1 MRFSIILYTST
12 KCLRN
17 SSCRCIKCIIF
28 YNELS
33 ICNLQPAELIKKLS
47 GESIM
52 KYHINGWTSIQQ
64 GLRNRNLAQRDL
76 ARWLGVS
83 PSAVSQAKKEE
94 IQFSL
99 AQLAMICE
107 LLHFDA
113 GEAGN
118 LFSEVINARLI
129 RSIRNYPA
137 AKRIV
142 KAKKEDFLTIHC
154 QRND

>member
-1 MRFSIILYTST
+1 
-12 KCLRN
+12 
-17 SSCRCIKCIIF
+17 
-28 YNELS
+28 
-33 ICNLQPAELIKKLS
+33 
-47 GESIM
+47 M

-99 AQLAMICE
+99 
-107 LLHFDA
+107 
-113 GEAGN
+113 
-118 LFSEVINARLI
+118 RLI